1 MFIRAINL
9 IENYRNLSHQTLTFD
24 PAVNFLIGENN
35 IGKTNVLELLHHLLA
50 EAPFEAKDFED
61 PEKPL
66 CVQMELAI
74 GETACRMTVRQDSA
88 AAAAS
93 CTWECDG
100 ALQAKKPKIPVIY
113 DAAARLTNAR
123 SDVDGQA
130 AGKLW
135 YAAHL
140 ERRIVAIAKKQVA
153 AVCTDATGRRYLP
166 LVMILDEPEIH
177 LHPYRQRRLI
187 KTLEAMVT
195 GGDAA
200 FRERFKA
207 TTGIDALK
215 GQIFIATHSPSIL
228 LGDYHQFIRIHQP
241 CRSQRIAVVCGA
253 ALKMDYRLYKHMLHN
268 FIYLKEAMF
277 SHCIVFVEGDTEFG
291 AFPVFA
297 ERYGLDLDAR
307 GIGLVKLDGADSL
320 RRCMRLYQ
328 AFDIQTVAIID
339 RDKRPAYR
347 DEKDVFFTDG
357 DDFEA
362 DVYDHFEWEDY
373 YRCAR
378 TLQKIDAFPFH
389 QGGETLTPAEGRKRM
404 RRLRPRQLEQLK
416 KSKNAL
422 RGSILA
428 TAVTRIP
435 RSFMRVLAWLDAQI
449 PGE

>member
-9 IENYRNLSHQTLTFD
+9 IENYRNLSHQVLIFNS
-24 PAVNFLIGENN
+24 AVNFLIGENN
-35 IGKTNVLELLHHLLA
+35 IGKTNVLELLHHLLLEKAFATGDFADPQKPIRVRA
-50 EAPFEAKDFED
+50 EIELDEKRWQLTVEQARADAPLHTAWMRGESPAD
-61 PEKPL
+61 KPL
-66 CVQMELAI
+66 VA
-74 GETACRMTVRQDSA
+74 
-88 AAAAS
+88 
-93 CTWECDG
+93 
-100 ALQAKKPKIPVIY
+100 VIY
-113 DAAARLTNAR
+113 DAAARQTNAR
-123 SDVDGQA
+123 SDADGLE
-130 AGKLW
+130 AGTLW

-140 ERRIVAIAKKQVA
+140 ERRIVALAKKQTA
-153 AVCTDATGRRYLP
+153 AVRPDETGQRYLP
-166 LVMILDEPEIH
+166 LMMILDEPEIH

-200 FRERFKA
+200 FRERLQSA
-207 TTGIDALK
+207 TGIGALK

-241 CRSQRIAVVCGA
+241 RRTGPIAVICGA

-277 SHCIVFVEGDTEFG
+277 SRCIVFVEGDTEFG

-328 AFDIQTVAIID
+328 AFDIRTVAIID

-373 YRCAR
+373 CRCAK
-378 TLQKIDAFPFH
+378 TLQKVDAFPFH
-389 QGGETLTPAEGRKRM
+389 PEGEPLTPAEGRRRM

-435 RSFMRVLAWLDAQI
+435 RAFMRVLAWLDAQI